1 MTVCSGHRKVLRY
14 AQDDG
19 ELGPNVGENRTM
31 SINDPLSPIRL
42 QLMWDRLIAVVE
54 EQALALIR
62 TGFSTSTREAGDLSA
77 GVFNLDGAML
87 AQAVTGTPGHINS
100 MARAVRHF
108 LEKFPAPTMK
118 EGDIFL
124 TNDPWKGTGHLH
136 DFTFV
141 TPTFRRGKMVAL
153 FASTC
158 HVVDIGGRGM
168 GTDARQVFEEG
179 LYIPLMRFAR
189 QGKVDETLIE
199 IVGANVREPIQVVG
213 DLYSLA
219 TCNEVGCRRLIAMM
233 DEFAIDDLT
242 RLGRHIL
249 EKSRQ
254 ASLEAIRKIKPGV
267 YKYTMRVDGYDKP
280 LDLAA
285 TMTIGDSGVDVDF
298 SGTSGVSAYGINV
311 PLCYTEAYAS
321 FGVKCIVAPKVPNNE
336 GSLSV
341 IRVTAPEGCI
351 LNAKAP
357 SPVAARHVTG
367 QMLPDVMFGCLHQ
380 ALGGGVPAEGA
391 SCLWNL
397 FALGG
402 PGTTDGDP
410 AETANARRFTVMS
423 FHAGGTGARPGRD
436 GLSATAFPS
445 GVKNVPIEVN
455 EAVSPIVVWRKEYR
469 QDSGGAGEF
478 RGGLGQVM
486 EVGTLDTAP
495 FAVSAYYD
503 RIDHPPRGRDGGQN
517 GAAGTLSLTSGV
529 TLRGKGQ
536 QTVPRQ
542 DRVIIAMPGG
552 GGLGNPRSRDAAA
565 VADDVRQGF
574 VSVEGARRDYGVA
587 VGADGAVDMAET
599 AKLRALAAE

>member
-1 MTVCSGHRKVLRY
+1 
-14 AQDDG
+14 
-19 ELGPNVGENRTM
+19 M

-77 GVFNLDGAML
+77 GVFDLSGAML

-100 MARAVRHF
+100 MARAVYHF
-108 LEKFPAPTMK
+108 LDKFPAHTMK

-168 GTDARQVFEEG
+168 GADARNVFEEG
-179 LYIPLMRFAR
+179 LYIPLMHFAR
-189 QGKVDETLIE
+189 GGKVDQTLTD
-199 IVGANVREPIQVVG
+199 IVAANVREPIQVVG

-219 TCNEVGCRRLIAMM
+219 TCNEIGCRRLIEMM
-233 DEFAIDDLT
+233 DEFAIDDLQ
-242 RLGRHIL
+242 RLGDHVL
-249 EKSRQ
+249 EKSKQ
-254 ASLEAIRKIKPGV
+254 ASLDLIRKIKPGE
-267 YKYTMRVDGYDKP
+267 YKFSMRVDGYDKP
-280 LDLAA
+280 IDLVA
-285 TMTIGDSGVDVDF
+285 TMKIGHTGIDVSFD
-298 SGTSGVSAYGINV
+298 GTSGVSAYGINV
-311 PLCYTEAYAS
+311 PVCYTEAYAS

-341 IRVTAPEGCI
+341 IRVSAPKDCI
-351 LNAKAP
+351 LNAQAP
-357 SPVAARHVTG
+357 APVAARHVTG

-397 FALGG
+397 SALGG
-402 PGTTDGDP
+402 PGRAEGDP
-410 AETANARRFTVMS
+410 AETVNATPFNIMS

-445 GVKNVPIEVN
+445 GVRNVPIEVN
-455 EAVSPIVVWRKEYR
+455 EAISPIVVWKKEYR

-486 EVGTLDTAP
+486 EVGTLDKAP
-495 FAVSAYYD
+495 FAISAYYD
-503 RIDHPPRGRDGGQN
+503 RIEHPARGREGGHDGV
-517 GAAGTLSLTSGV
+517 AGRVNLVSGKV
-529 TLRGKGQ
+529 LRGKGQ
-536 QTVPRQ
+536 QTVPQ
-542 DRVIIAMPGG
+542 KDRVIIAMPGG
-552 GGLGNPRSRDAAA
+552 GGLGNPRRRAIAA

-574 VSVEGARRDYGVA
+574 ISPDAARRDYGVA
-587 VGADGAVDMAET
+587 VNDDGSVNESET
-599 AKLRALAAE
+599 AKLRAIAAE

>member
-1 MTVCSGHRKVLRY
+1 
-14 AQDDG
+14 
-19 ELGPNVGENRTM
+19 M

-54 EQALALIR
+54 EQALALMR

-77 GVFNLDGAML
+77 GVFDLSGAML

-100 MARAVRHF
+100 MARAVYHF
-108 LEKFPAPTMK
+108 LDKFPAKTMK

-141 TPTFRRGKMVAL
+141 TPTFRQGKMVAL

-168 GTDARQVFEEG
+168 GADARQVYEEG

-189 QGKVDETLIE
+189 EGKVDETLTD
-199 IVGANVREPIQVVG
+199 IVAANVREPIQVVG

-219 TCNEVGCRRLIAMM
+219 TCNEIGCRRLIEMM
-233 DEFAIDDLT
+233 DEFAIDDLD
-242 RLGRHIL
+242 RLGAHIL
-249 EKSRQ
+249 TKSKQ
-254 ASLEAIRKIKPGV
+254 ASLEAISKIKPGD
-267 YKYTMRVDGYDKP
+267 YKFSMTVDGYDKP
-280 LDLAA
+280 IDLVA
-285 TMTIGDSGVDVDF
+285 TMKIGPTGIDVDF
-298 SGTSGVSAYGINV
+298 TGTSGVSAFGINV
-311 PLCYTEAYAS
+311 PHCYTEAYAS

-336 GSLSV
+336 GSLQV
-341 IRVTAPEGCI
+341 IRITAPEGCI
-351 LNAKAP
+351 LNAKHP

-397 FALGG
+397 SATGG
-402 PGTTDGDP
+402 PGRVDGDP
-410 AETANARRFTVMS
+410 ADTVNAIAFNIMS

-445 GVKNVPIEVN
+445 GVRNVPAEVN
-455 EAVSPIVVWRKEYR
+455 ETISPIVIWKKEYR

-478 RGGLGQVM
+478 RGGLGQIM
-486 EVGTLDTAP
+486 EVQTLDKAP
-495 FAVSAYYD
+495 FAISAYYD
-503 RIDHPPRGRDGGQN
+503 RVDHPPRGRDGGQN
-517 GAAGTLSLTSGV
+517 GMAGKV
-529 TLRGKGQ
+529 TLDDGTKLRGMGQ
-536 QTVPRQ
+536 QTVPQKSRL
-542 DRVIIAMPGG
+542 IISMPGG
-552 GGLGNPRSRDAAA
+552 GGLGNPRKRAASI
-565 VADDVRQGF
+565 VAEDVRQGF
-574 VSVEGARRDYGVA
+574 ISSEAARRDYGVA
-587 VGADGAVDMAET
+587 VNDDFSIDEAET
-599 AKLRALAAE
+599 AKLRQMAAE

>member
-1 MTVCSGHRKVLRY
+1 
-14 AQDDG
+14 
-19 ELGPNVGENRTM
+19 M
-31 SINDPLSPIRL
+31 SFNDPLSPIRL

-54 EQALALIR
+54 EQALALMR

-77 GVFNLDGAML
+77 GVFDLSGAML

-100 MARAVRHF
+100 MARAVYHF
-108 LEKFPAPTMK
+108 LDKFPPHTMK

-168 GTDARQVFEEG
+168 GADARQVWEEG
-179 LYIPLMRFAR
+179 LYIPLMHFAR
-189 QGKVDETLIE
+189 AGTVDQTLTD
-199 IVGANVREPIQVVG
+199 IVAANVREPIQVVG

-219 TCNEVGCRRLIAMM
+219 TCNEIGCRRLIEMM
-233 DEFAIDDLT
+233 DEFAIDDLQ
-242 RLGRHIL
+242 RLGDHIL
-249 EKSRQ
+249 EKSKQ
-254 ASLEAIRKIKPGV
+254 ASLELIRKIKPGE
-267 YKYTMRVDGYDKP
+267 YKFSMRVDGYDKP
-280 LDLAA
+280 IDLVA
-285 TMTIGDSGVDVDF
+285 TMKIGDSGIDVDF
-298 SGTSGVSAYGINV
+298 GGTSGVSSYGINV
-311 PLCYTEAYAS
+311 PVCYTEAYAS

-341 IRVTAPEGCI
+341 IRVTAPEDTI
-351 LNAKAP
+351 LNAIKPA
-357 SPVAARHVTG
+357 PVAARHVTG

-397 FALGG
+397 SALGG
-402 PGTTDGDP
+402 PGRTDGDP
-410 AETANARRFTVMS
+410 AETVRAQPFTIMS
-423 FHAGGTGARPGRD
+423 FHAGGTGARPGTD

-445 GVKNVPIEVN
+445 GVRNVPIEVN
-455 EAVSPIVVWRKEYR
+455 EAISPIVVWKKEYR

-486 EVGTLDTAP
+486 EVGTLDPAP
-495 FAVSAYYD
+495 FAISAYYD
-503 RIDHPPRGRDGGQN
+503 RIEHPARGREGGLN
-517 GAAGTLSLTSGV
+517 GAAGAVTLQSGKV
-529 TLRGKGQ
+529 LRGKGQ
-536 QTVPRQ
+536 QTVPLN

-552 GGLGNPRSRDAAA
+552 GGLGNPRRRPAAV

-574 VSVEGARRDYGVA
+574 ISAQAARRDYGVA
-587 VGADGAVDMAET
+587 VNDDGTVDEAET